1 MQEFCYVVAE
11 EEIYSTEWNKEI
23 KFDFIG
29 YNLTN
34 VYEKIIKTIIEKEDS
49 NSNLEEILEKEK
61 RINELNNQI
70 EQLTNKMN
78 KEVQFKKK
86 VELNQKIRSLKGK
99 LEEIK
104 DE

>member
-1 MQEFCYVVAE
+1 MM
-11 EEIYSTEWNKEI
+11 
-23 KFDFIG
+23 
-29 YNLTN
+29 LH
-34 VYEKIIKTIIEKEDS
+34 KTIIEKEDS